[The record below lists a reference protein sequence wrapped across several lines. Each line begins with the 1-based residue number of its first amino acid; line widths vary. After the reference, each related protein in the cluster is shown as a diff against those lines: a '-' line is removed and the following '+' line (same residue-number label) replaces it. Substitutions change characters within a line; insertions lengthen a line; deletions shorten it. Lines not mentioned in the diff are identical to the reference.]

1 MVLVR
6 EHAALDVSQASGG
19 RFPADVT
26 RALERW
32 QELRAWAAQADW
44 SAAAALDEAALGP
57 PVPLPR
63 QVFAVALN
71 YRPHAAEA
79 GFSPP
84 PEPLI
89 FTKFPSCI
97 TGPYATV
104 TLPDGRVDWEIELV
118 AVIGTGGR
126 DIARAKAWDAVAG
139 LTVGQDLSE
148 RKLQLT
154 GTPPQFSLA
163 KSFAGFGPTGPVAV
177 TTDEFADRDDIGFEC
192 RLDDERVQHGRTAE
206 MIFGVDDLVVR
217 LSRVCQLLPG
227 DLIFT
232 GTPAGVG
239 NRRNPPRYLAEGDV
253 LVSRFEGIG
262 EIRQSFARRRAIRP
276 AGRC

>member
-1 MVLVR
+1 VRFGTLSERLVLVR
-6 EHAALDVSQASGG
+6 EHAALDVNQASEG
-19 RFPADVT
+19 RFPADVKT
-26 RALERW
+26 ALERW
-32 QELRAWAAQADW
+32 EELRAWAGQADW
-44 SAAAALDEAALGP
+44 SAARPLDEAALGP

-71 YRPHAAEA
+71 YRPHAVEA

-84 PEPLI
+84 SEPLI

-97 TGPYATV
+97 TGPYGTIA
-104 TLPDGRVDWEIELV
+104 LPDGHVDWEIELV

-126 DIARAKAWDAVAG
+126 DIARANAWDAIAG
-139 LTVGQDLSE
+139 VTIGQDLSE

-163 KSFAGFGPTGPVAV
+163 KSFARFGPTGPVAV
-177 TTDEFADRDDIGFEC
+177 ATDELADRDDIGFEC
-192 RLDDERVQHGRTAE
+192 WLNNERVQRGRTSE
-206 MIFGVDDLVVR
+206 MIFPVDDLVAR
-217 LSRVCQLLPG
+217 MSRVCRLLPG

-262 EIRQSFARRRAIRP
+262 EIRQSFAR
-276 AGRC
+276 

>member
-1 MVLVR
+1 MRFGTLSERLVLVR
-6 EHAALDVSQASGG
+6 EHAALDVNQASEG
-19 RFPADVT
+19 RFPADVKT
-26 RALERW
+26 ALERW
-32 QELRAWAAQADW
+32 EELRAWAGQADW
-44 SAAAALDEAALGP
+44 SAARPLDEAALGP

-71 YRPHAAEA
+71 YRPHAVEA

-84 PEPLI
+84 SEPLI

-97 TGPYATV
+97 TGPYGTIA
-104 TLPDGRVDWEIELV
+104 LPDGHVDWEIELV

-126 DIARAKAWDAVAG
+126 DIARANAWDAIAG
-139 LTVGQDLSE
+139 VTIGQDLSE

-163 KSFAGFGPTGPVAV
+163 KSFARFGPTGPVAV
-177 TTDEFADRDDIGFEC
+177 ATDELADRDDIGFEC
-192 RLDDERVQHGRTAE
+192 WLNNERVQRGRTSE
-206 MIFGVDDLVVR
+206 MIFPVDDLVAR
-217 LSRVCQLLPG
+217 MSRVCRLLPG

-262 EIRQSFARRRAIRP
+262 EIRQSFAR
-276 AGRC
+276 

>member
-1 MVLVR
+1 MRFGTLSGRLVLVR
-6 EHAALDVSQASGG
+6 EHAALDVGEASGG

-26 RALERW
+26 SALRRW
-32 QELRAWAAQADW
+32 EELRAWASRADW
-44 SAAAALDEAALGP
+44 SAARPLDEAALGP
-57 PVPLPR
+57 PVPVPR

-84 PEPLI
+84 SEPLI

-97 TGPYATV
+97 TGPYGSVA
-104 TLPDGRVDWEIELV
+104 LPDGHVDWEIELV

-126 DIARAKAWDAVAG
+126 DIGRAKAWDAIAG
-139 LTVGQDLSE
+139 VTIGQDLSE
-148 RKLQLT
+148 RKLQT
-154 GTPPQFSLA
+154 AGTPPQFSLA
-163 KSFAGFGPTGPVAV
+163 KSFAGFGPTGPVAL
-177 TTDEFADRDDIGFEC
+177 TPDEFEDRDDIGFEC
-192 RLDDERVQHGRTAE
+192 WLNDERVQRGRTSE
-206 MIFGVDDLVVR
+206 MIFGVGDLVAR
-217 LSRVCQLLPG
+217 LSRVCHLLPG

-239 NRRNPPRYLAEGDV
+239 NRRSPPRYLTDGDV

-262 EIRQSFARRRAIRP
+262 EIRQAFTR
-276 AGRC
+276 